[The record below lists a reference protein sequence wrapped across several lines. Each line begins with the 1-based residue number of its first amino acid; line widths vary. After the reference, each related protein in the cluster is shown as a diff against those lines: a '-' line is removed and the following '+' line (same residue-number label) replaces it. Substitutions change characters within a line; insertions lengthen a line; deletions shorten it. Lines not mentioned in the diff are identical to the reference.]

1 MTGRDTSLILLV
13 AYLAFGQEP
22 SHFPAKEADAPARIR
37 VGSTLVTPKRVRYV
51 RPVRPKNAKGQA
63 IAGKVV
69 VRAKIS
75 KSGSVTDPEVVSG
88 NPELASAALA
98 AVRKWRY
105 KPVVFNGEPVEVI
118 TEIEVPFQNE

>member
-1 MTGRDTSLILLV
+1 VS
-13 AYLAFGQEP
+13 
-22 SHFPAKEADAPARIR
+22 
-37 VGSTLVTPKRVRYV
+37 
-51 RPVRPKNAKGQA
+51 PKNAKGQA

>member
-1 MTGRDTSLILLV
+1 
-13 AYLAFGQEP
+13 
-22 SHFPAKEADAPARIR
+22 
-37 VGSTLVTPKRVRYV
+37 
-51 RPVRPKNAKGQA
+51 
-63 IAGKVV
+63 
-69 VRAKIS
+69 
-75 KSGSVTDPEVVSG
+75 VTDPEVVSG